1 MGQEAEERTVKTAEE
16 TKAQE
21 AEQMAAQ
28 GSPEP
33 GRPVVPPEGQP
44 PVPPVPPVPPAPP
57 EGQPPAPPE
66 GQPPESDDKKPL
78 RISSPEQV
86 DDYIRVTTPG
96 MWLLVAAILILLAAI
111 IIWGFA
117 GRVEIE
123 NVDKD
128 GQATTEY
135 VAPASFVTDGVTG
148 N

>member
-16 TKAQE
+16 TRAQE

-44 PVPPVPPVPPAPP
+44 PVPPV
-57 EGQPPAPPE
+57 PPAPPE